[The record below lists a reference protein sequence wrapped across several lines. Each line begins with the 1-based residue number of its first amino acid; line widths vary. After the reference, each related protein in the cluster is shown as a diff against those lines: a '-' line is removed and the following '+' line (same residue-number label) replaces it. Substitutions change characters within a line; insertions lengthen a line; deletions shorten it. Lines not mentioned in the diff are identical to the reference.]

1 MVKSILEDDTYWIG
15 LGGLGDHQ
23 IRNSLKKG
31 EKVSKGPLRILAG
44 LEVGV
49 LENITKVLHSRVAN
63 TCQNVK
69 INY

>member
-15 LGGLGDHQ
+15 IAGLGDHQ

-49 LENITKVLHSRVAN
+49 LENIT
-63 TCQNVK
+63 
-69 INY
+69 